1 MNKIFILLISLLLT
15 MSDFSIASEIEPIT
29 ASMRDRYKR
38 YRKMISDEAVDAMF
52 SVRSAIEFK
61 EGDPE
66 HLLNIIAQRIMFEF
80 QVFKSDQIYIL
91 SFMALYDV
99 LSDDDEFLIYPTGEE
114 LHKIEK
120 DYLKTMADLSSAEG
134 LLEEFRQFESE
145 KKMINELTGERDKR
159 FDDVYT
165 RFNMLKGKI
174 HRLEENKA
182 ELELK
187 FDYYISRRTFL
198 LNTLKLCAG
207 KIDNVTD
214 IK

>member
-1 MNKIFILLISLLLT
+1 